1 MFDNTPDGGLR
12 QLFVFGQQVLLEI
25 IIEVVE
31 DDLEVLLLSFVLDF
45 DEPVSIIWLRHDIW
59 MILECFEH
67 RNLPEGGGRYT
78 FLIAFEF
85 DLLDGD
91 NFAVGIDPFEDPAER
106 PLANLFKI
114 SVFLKFFHLNYFYN
128 TPNSMIRT

>member
-1 MFDNTPDGGLR
+1 
-12 QLFVFGQQVLLEI
+12 
-25 IIEVVE
+25 
-31 DDLEVLLLSFVLDF
+31 
-45 DEPVSIIWLRHDIW
+45 

-85 DLLDGD
+85 DLLDGY
-91 NFAVGIDPFEDPAER
+91 NFAVGIDPFEDPAEC

-128 TPNSMIRT
+128 TPNSMIRTRYLDKSRRRSVKCPYEGEKSGEGGVEYI